1 VTIYTIIGFVGV
13 FLYLSSYFLLSLKKI
28 DGNGSN
34 YILMNLFGASCVV
47 VSLIEEFNAPSFV
60 IQITWII
67 LSIIALIKIFFTK
80 NEIKNEIIEAKEEII
95 EELEEAK
102 EAIVQ
107 EIQDKATPKK

>member
-1 VTIYTIIGFVGV
+1 MTIYTFIGFIGV

-34 YILMNLFGASCVV
+34 YILMNLLGASCVV

-67 LSIIALIKIFFTK
+67 LSIIALIKIFLSK
-80 NEIKNEIIEAKEEII
+80 NEIKEEIVEAKEEII
-95 EELEEAK
+95 EELEEVKDAILNEIKDQAK
-102 EAIVQ
+102 
-107 EIQDKATPKK
+107 

>member
-1 VTIYTIIGFVGV
+1 MTIYTIVGFVGV

-80 NEIKNEIIEAKEEII
+80 NEIIEVKEEIK
-95 EELEEAK
+95 K
-102 EAIVQ
+102 EIV
-107 EIQDKATPKK
+107 

>member
-1 VTIYTIIGFVGV
+1 MTIYTIIGFVGV

-67 LSIIALIKIFFTK
+67 LSIIALIKIFFS
-80 NEIKNEIIEAKEEII
+80 KNEIIEAKEEII
-95 EELEEAK
+95 EELEEVK

-107 EIQDKATPKK
+107 EIQDKAPQKK